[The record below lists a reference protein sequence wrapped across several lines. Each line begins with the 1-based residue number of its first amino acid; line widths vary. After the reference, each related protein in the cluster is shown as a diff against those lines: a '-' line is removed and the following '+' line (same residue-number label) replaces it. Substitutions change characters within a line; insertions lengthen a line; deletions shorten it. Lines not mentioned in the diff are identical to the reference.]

1 MGPNAAGT
9 MPAPTILANNV
20 LQHDQNRHWDERA
33 YTARQRQE
41 DREDQGQSTCTS
53 TTSSIKNTLRE
64 LISDHLSHSITD
76 AHKEWWQQTYQRVI
90 LVVARL
96 RDQRQTVGIKLQI
109 RDWLL
114 ALILIPGRAL
124 LHMGRSRCHAVGF
137 QRHCWMQAI
146 EEDCLEQAKGE
157 RGIER
162 SERKK
167 KEKGKVLAG
176 GDVGYKRENA
186 GGRD

>member
-1 MGPNAAGT
+1 MVAT
-9 MPAPTILANNV
+9 
-20 LQHDQNRHWDERA
+20 
-33 YTARQRQE
+33 
-41 DREDQGQSTCTS
+41 
-53 TTSSIKNTLRE
+53 
-64 LISDHLSHSITD
+64 
-76 AHKEWWQQTYQRVI
+76 TYQRVI

-146 EEDCLEQAKGE
+146 EEIILEQAKGE
-157 RGIER
+157 RGLRGVRE
-162 SERKK
+162 K